1 MRSLA
6 MFAFGLCAV
15 LAAVPAFADAPDGAQ
30 VFAGKCSSCHGNKG
44 QGTTG
49 LAPALKGDAFVISGK
64 LEDLQATIQNGRSGD
79 QKHFK
84 DIPMAMPGWHLSPE
98 ELQAVVDYLRGGLQK
113 P

>member
-1 MRSLA
+1 MRSLTVVV
-6 MFAFGLCAV
+6 FGLCAA
-15 LAAVPAFADAPDGAQ
+15 LAAVPALADAPDGAQ
-30 VFAGKCSSCHGNKG
+30 VFASKCSSCHGSKG

-84 DIPMAMPGWHLSPE
+84 DIPMAMPGWHLSPA
-98 ELQAVVDYLRGGLQK
+98 ELQALVDYLRGGLQK